1 MTFLAPFA
9 LWGAV
14 ALLVPLLLHLRRR
27 RVGRTIQVGSL
38 KHLDTLPTAE
48 RRGPRIR
55 DPWRLFLRAVIVGLL
70 ALLLAEPALIRP
82 AGEHTPLVI
91 ADSRLSA
98 DAIDSLRAV
107 GEVRVER
114 LDDPWRRVQELDD
127 SLPAGVPILVAATSR
142 SAAYHGPRPVVGRQ
156 VAWQVYPIE
165 TAERGGSSSPAPIEA
180 SAKERA
186 ALSAALGAVAES
198 FGPLSDTTGWTTR
211 LPHWWRD
218 SLEVAA
224 FPIAVAH
231 AVAPGKTVPAPV
243 ALTAT
248 QLLPREVAGGGRR
261 TETTDLHWWLWGAL
275 TLLFL
280 CERLWARSLREAA

>member
-1 MTFLAPFA
+1 VTFLTPIA

-48 RRGPRIR
+48 RRGPRVR
-55 DPWRLFLRAVIVGLL
+55 DPWRLLLRATIVGLL
-70 ALLLAEPALIRP
+70 TVLLAEPVLIRP

-98 DAIDSLRAV
+98 DAIDSLRAL

-127 SLPAGVPILVAATSR
+127 SLPAGIPLIVAATSR
-142 SAAYHGPRPVVGRQ
+142 SSAYHGPRPSVGRPIT
-156 VAWQVYPIE
+156 WRPYPIAAAQPE
-165 TAERGGSSSPAPIEA
+165 SSIPPGPSDLAPR
-180 SAKERA
+180 ERA
-186 ALSAALGAVAES
+186 ALSAALGAVVES
-198 FGPLSDTTGWTTR
+198 FGPLGDTAGWMKR
-211 LPHWWRD
+211 LPVWWHD
-218 SLEVAA
+218 SLDVPA

-231 AVAPGKTVPAPV
+231 AVAPTKSLPAPV
-243 ALTAT
+243 AVTAS
-248 QLLPREVAGGGRR
+248 QLLPREVTQSGRR
-261 TETTDLHWWLWGAL
+261 TESTELHWWLWGILA
-275 TLLFL
+275 LLFL
-280 CERLWARSLREAA
+280 LERLWARSLQEAV